1 MPTQIK
7 LTQRWGNT
15 TFRAGMTSGAVD
27 PIPFAQLE
35 QLVLPLVAVTKDA
48 KWHEVGTAFVIAALD
63 SKRALL
69 LTAAH
74 NIQAVHRL
82 DDPPRHHPA
91 TPAIL
96 LPRPQEWINLKSTNV
111 YGMLKSPSE
120 MLLVE
125 IAPSWFN
132 WGLDTALLLATI
144 RPEHDATF
152 TMHFPLDSRPITVG
166 TPVMAVG
173 YPGMK
178 ATSTADYD
186 ANEFRAQINLNLEY
200 RRGTVVALRP
210 QGDTIHKWPGFFV
223 SCALDS
229 GMSGGPVIDLSGD
242 VPLVRGIVGGD
253 LGETMGDATRG
264 SGAQAFV
271 SLLWPAMIT
280 KMRETDLTFVR
291 PGQAPLVLTDASL
304 LDLVRAGIV
313 DDRGRAHEHA
323 RFEELPNDRLR
334 GFWL

>member
-1 MPTQIK
+1 MI
-7 LTQRWGNT
+7 
-15 TFRAGMTSGAVD
+15 D
-27 PIPFAQLE
+27 PIPFAQLQE
-35 QLVLPLVAVTKDA
+35 VVLPLVAVTNDA

-74 NIQAVHRL
+74 NLKAVHQL
-82 DDPPRHHPA
+82 DGPPRHHPA
-91 TPAIL
+91 TPAVF
-96 LPRPQEWINLKSTNV
+96 LPRPQEWINLKTTHV
-111 YGMLKSPSE
+111 YALLKSPSE
-120 MLLVE
+120 MLVLE
-125 IAPSWFN
+125 IASSWFN
-132 WGLDTALLLATI
+132 WGLDAALLLATI
-144 RPEHDATF
+144 RPEQDATF
-152 TMHFPLDSRPITVG
+152 AMHFPLDSRPIAVG

-178 ATSTADYD
+178 ATSTPEYEKND
-186 ANEFRAQINLNLEY
+186 FRAQIKLNLEY

-210 QGDTIHKWPGFFV
+210 HGDTIHKWPGFLL

-253 LGETMGDATRG
+253 LSETVGDATRG

-271 SLLWPAMIT
+271 SMLWPAMIT
-280 KMRETDLTFVR
+280 KMRQTEITVVR
-291 PGQAPLVLTDASL
+291 PNQASLVLTDASL
-304 LDLVRAGIV
+304 LEIVRAGIV

-323 RFEELPNDRLR
+323 RFEELPEGGLR

>member
-1 MPTQIK
+1 VSAPF
-7 LTQRWGNT
+7 GD
-15 TFRAGMTSGAVD
+15 TFSQMASDPVD

-35 QLVLPLVAVTKDA
+35 QVVIPLVAVTKDA
-48 KWHEVGTAFVIAALD
+48 KWHEVGAAFVIAVLD
-63 SKRALL
+63 PKRALL

-74 NIQAVHRL
+74 NLKAVHRL
-82 DDPPRHHPA
+82 DDPPRHHPS
-91 TPAIL
+91 TPPVL
-96 LPRPQEWINLKSTNV
+96 LPSPPEWINLKSTNV
-111 YGMLKSPSE
+111 YGMLKSASE
-120 MLLVE
+120 MLLLE
-125 IAPSWFN
+125 MAPSWFN
-132 WGLDTALLLATI
+132 WGLDAALLLATI

-186 ANEFRAQINLNLEY
+186 ANEFRAHVNLNLEY

-210 QGDTIHKWPGFFV
+210 QGDTIHKWPGFLV
-223 SCALDS
+223 SFALDS

-242 VPLVRGIVGGD
+242 TPVVRGSVGGD
-253 LGETMGDATRG
+253 VGEEDDGRPG
-264 SGAQAFV
+264 SGAHAFV

-280 KMRETDLTFVR
+280 KMRATELTFVR
-291 PGQAPLVLTDASL
+291 PDQPPLVLTDATL
-304 LDLVRAGIV
+304 LDLVRSGIV

-323 RFEELPNDRLR
+323 RFEELPNNGLR
-334 GFWL
+334 GFWR